1 MSKKRYFERYAAR
14 WDELQHEVDPEQL
27 EYLVGRFEIQ
37 KGDWILDV
45 GTGTGIL
52 LPYLALSAQKE
63 GRIFAL
69 DFSAQM
75 LSVARSKIKTK
86 TVSFIHSAVET
97 IPLKDET
104 FDRVV
109 CFACFP
115 HFENKQKALLEMGRV
130 SKPGGKLFI
139 AHLLSSQQIKEH
151 HLRAG
156 GDVKNDVL
164 PSNPILEKMMIR
176 AGFREIKIVDQPSLY
191 LARGEKG

>member
-115 HFENKQKALLEMGRV
+115 HFENKQKALLEMSRV

-164 PSNPILEKMMIR
+164 PSNPILEKMMIK
-176 AGFREIKIVDQPSLY
+176 AGFKEIKIVDQPSLY

>member
-164 PSNPILEKMMIR
+164 PSNPILEKMMIK
-176 AGFREIKIVDQPSLY
+176 AGFKEIKIVDQPSLY